1 MLKERL
7 RYELELLMAYQ
18 SKNKMQ
24 ADTQRNRERAEL
36 EHRIAVRRTLLNEKV
51 LRIVNDT

>member
-24 ADTQRNRERAEL
+24 ADTQRNRERTEL

-51 LRIVNDT
+51 LRIINDT

>member
-24 ADTQRNRERAEL
+24 ADSQRNRERTEL
-36 EHRIAVRRTLLNEKV
+36 EHRIAVRRILLNEKV
-51 LRIVNDT
+51 LCIVNDP